1 MALETK
7 VILQMILHQIAMAEN
22 LKQAYDMVAAAA
34 SVEGMEV
41 LSYEELLKKMGKE
54 IKSE

>member
-1 MALETK
+1 
-7 VILQMILHQIAMAEN
+7 MILHQIAMAEN